1 MNILLMSM
9 PDITPVVI
17 HESAVHMP
25 NLGIA
30 SIAAN
35 LDPGHE
41 IRLVDLV
48 RKRRSLKK
56 YISRL
61 VADFKPD
68 LIGLS
73 SMTWQFDTCVKIAH
87 LLKTLRPEAKLVL
100 GGYHATLMY
109 EEVAASPDARW
120 FDYMVRGEGELIMR
134 RLVRALEEEDAVERI
149 PGLSYKNTGIFR
161 HNPRGENLELSTIKP
176 PVRDQRRLTWGY
188 HIVTK
193 KVEVLETSRGCT
205 RSCNFCC
212 MRHMY
217 GRSFRTFPI
226 ERVLAD
232 LDDIYYERKTRWVFL
247 SDDNIVLNVKRVMQL
262 CDGIIARN
270 YKNLMLTVQA
280 DCLTIAANE
289 DMVAKMAKAGF
300 RIVFLGIENGSKKNL
315 SQAGKGDIV
324 AASKQA
330 IANCHKHGI
339 MVLAGLIFGFPD
351 DDVDAIRENYEFFQ
365 EIGADVP
372 YCQVLTPYPKTGMR
386 QQLID
391 AGMVVNMHDYKRYNG
406 LWANVRTRHLS
417 MEELQFEFW
426 LQREQVLGWWRPP
439 QLLRQEGR
447 FWTSL
452 WRFAVKPVLKRSYER
467 KLREKGWQGFYQ
479 EAEAHW
485 QGMNHFPDL
494 EGY

>member
-1 MNILLMSM
+1 MNILLLSM

-56 YISRL
+56 YLVRL

-87 LLKTLRPEAKLVL
+87 LLKTLRPKAKLVL
-100 GGYHATLMY
+100 GGYHATLMF
-109 EEVAASPDARW
+109 EEVATSPDARW
-120 FDYMVRGEGELIMR
+120 FDYMVRGEGEIIMQ
-134 RLVRALEEEDAVERI
+134 RLVRALEGQDAVERI
-149 PGLSYKNTGIFR
+149 PGLSYKLAGIFH
-161 HNPRGENLELSTIKP
+161 HNARGENLDLADLKP
-176 PVRDQRRLTWGY
+176 PIRDKRRLTWGY

-232 LDDIYYERKTRWVFL
+232 LDNIYYERKTRWVFL
-247 SDDNIVLNVKRVMQL
+247 ADDNIVLNVQRVMQI

-289 DMVAKMAKAGF
+289 EMVAKMAEAGF
-300 RIVFLGIENGSKKNL
+300 RIIFLGIENGSKKNL

-351 DDVDAIRENYEFFQ
+351 DDATAIRENYEFFQ

-386 QQLID
+386 QQLIE
-391 AGMVVNMHDYKRYNG
+391 AGMVINLFDYKRYNG
-406 LWANVRTRHLS
+406 LWANVRTRHLN

-426 LQREQVLGWWRPP
+426 FQREQVLGWWRPP

-452 WRFAVKPVLKRSYER
+452 WRFVVKPVLKRSYER
-467 KLREKGWQGFYQ
+467 KLKEQGWQGLYQ

-485 QGMNHFPDL
+485 RAMNHFPDL
-494 EGY
+494 ERY

>member
-9 PDITPVVI
+9 PDITPVVL

-30 SIAAN
+30 SIGAN
-35 LDPGHE
+35 LDPGHQV
-41 IRLVDLV
+41 RLVDLV
-48 RKRRSLKK
+48 RKRSAIKK
-56 YISRL
+56 YLKRL
-61 VADFKPD
+61 VTRFQPD

-73 SMTWQFDTCVKIAH
+73 SMTWQFDTCVRIAH
-87 LLKTLRPEAKLVL
+87 LLKTLRPQARVVL

-109 EEVAASPDARW
+109 EEIAASPDARW

-134 RLVRALEEEDAVERI
+134 RLVRALEGRDEVERI
-149 PGLSYKNTGIFR
+149 AGLSYKINGLFR
-161 HNPRGENLELSTIKP
+161 HNPRAENLDLADIKP
-176 PVRDQRRLTWGY
+176 PLRDKRRLTWGY
-188 HIVTK
+188 HIVTNR
-193 KVEVLETSRGCT
+193 VEVLETSRGCT

-232 LDDIYYERKTRWVFL
+232 LDDIYHRRRTRWVFL
-247 SDDNIVLNVKRVMQL
+247 SDDNIVLNVQRVMQL
-262 CDGIIARN
+262 CDAIIARN
-270 YKNLMLTVQA
+270 YKGLMLTVQA

-289 DMVAKMAKAGF
+289 DMVAKMARAGF
-300 RIVFLGIENGSKKNL
+300 RIIFLGIENGSKKNL

-330 IANCHKHGI
+330 IANCHRHGI
-339 MVLAGLIFGFPD
+339 MVMAGLIFGFPED
-351 DDVDAIRENYEFFQ
+351 DAEAIRENYEFFR

-386 QQLID
+386 QQLIE
-391 AGMVVNMHDYKRYNG
+391 AGMVVNLEDYKRYNG
-406 LWANVRTRHLS
+406 LWANVRTRHLNA
-417 MEELQFEFW
+417 EELQFQFW
-426 LQREQVLGWWRPP
+426 YQRERVLGWWHPP
-439 QLLRQEGR
+439 ALLRREGR

-452 WRFAVKPVLKRSYER
+452 WRFVVKPLIKRRYER
-467 KLREKGWQGFYQ
+467 TLEEKGWEGLYK

-485 QGMNHFPDL
+485 RRMNHFPDL

>member
-1 MNILLMSM
+1 MKILLISM
-9 PDITPVVI
+9 PDITPVVL

-35 LDPGHE
+35 LDQGHE
-41 IRLVDLV
+41 TRLVDLV
-48 RKRRSLKK
+48 RKRRSIKK
-56 YISRL
+56 YLKRL
-61 VADFKPD
+61 IAQFQPD

-87 LLKTLRPEAKLVL
+87 LLKTLRPEAKIVL
-100 GGYHATLMY
+100 GGYHATLMF

-120 FDYMVRGEGELIMR
+120 FDYMVRGEGEIIMQ
-134 RLVRALEEEDAVERI
+134 RLVRALEGQDEVERI
-149 PGLSYKNTGIFR
+149 PGLSYKRAGIFR
-161 HNPRGENLELSTIKP
+161 HNARGENLDLNEIKL
-176 PVRDQRRLTWGY
+176 PVRDKRRLTWGY
-188 HIVTK
+188 HMVTSK
-193 KVEVLETSRGCT
+193 IEVLETSRGCT
-205 RSCNFCC
+205 RACNFCC

-217 GRSFRTFPI
+217 GRSFRSYPI

-232 LDDIYYERKTRWVFL
+232 LDNIYYERKTRWIFL
-247 SDDNIVLNVKRVMQL
+247 SDDNIVLNVQRVKQL
-262 CDGIIARN
+262 CDGIIARK

-289 DMVAKMAKAGF
+289 EMVAKMAQAGF

-315 SQAGKGDIV
+315 AQAGKGDIV
-324 AASKQA
+324 TASKQA

-339 MVLAGLIFGFPD
+339 MVMAGLIFGFPD
-351 DDVDAIRENYEFFQ
+351 DDADAIRENYEFFQ

-386 QQLID
+386 QQLIE
-391 AGMVVNMHDYKRYNG
+391 AGMVVNMDDYKRYNG

-417 MEELQFEFW
+417 MEELQFQFW
-426 LQREQVLGWWRPP
+426 LQREQVLGWWNPP

-452 WRFAVKPVLKRSYER
+452 WRFAVKPIIKRSYER
-467 KLREKGWQGFYQ
+467 KLRKNGWEGLYA

-485 QGMNHFPDL
+485 RGMNHFPDL